1 MIYDR
6 KKDAHST
13 QTCNIIKIKIKHA
26 INKYY
31 VEMAL
36 VQSLYNPGEDISDKL
51 YFFCEIAPSGKGWVS
66 IFQWFFASMDK
77 MLILAVGLGA
87 KL

>member
-36 VQSLYNPGEDISDKL
+36 VAWDS
-51 YFFCEIAPSGKGWVS
+51 
-66 IFQWFFASMDK
+66 
-77 MLILAVGLGA
+77 
-87 KL
+87 